1 MSDEFV
7 LHAQLRTDAGKGASR
22 RLRRLHELVPA
33 IVYGGEKA
41 PQPITITHKDITK
54 ALENEAFYSHIVSLD
69 IDGTVEDVIIK
80 DLQRHPA
87 KPRIVHADFFRI
99 EKNRKIT
106 VNVPLHFIHEERCV
120 GVKLHGGIIS
130 HTETE
135 IEISCLP
142 ADLPEYVE
150 VDMAAVDIGDNI
162 HLSDLKLP
170 ASTESVALSHGE
182 EHDLFVASVSAP
194 KAVQIEEPEEEE
206 AEEGDDAKPEDEEGL
221 ADES

>member
-87 KPRIVHADFFRI
+87 KPHIVHADFFRI
-99 EKNRKIT
+99 EKDRKIT
-106 VNVPLHFIHEERCV
+106 VNVPLHFINEERCV

-170 ASTESVALSHGE
+170 AGAESVALSHGE

-194 KAVQIEEPEEEE
+194 KAVQIEEPEEEIG
-206 AEEGDDAKPEDEEGL
+206 EGEDKPEDEEGS